1 MCISESYDSEVE
13 SRNDLEEKL
22 IAGAAE
28 SSVEGNFEER
38 QRERERERERE
49 TPGRIDWKFPSEVQV
64 NTNNQGCEPW
74 DADNGTLTIF
84 FSQGVF
90 NEPSLSN
97 DRYFSRYISER
108 LFSSN
113 EFREKLTYIHK
124 LRSKKLQKLGELT
137 RKVID

>member
-49 TPGRIDWKFPSEVQV
+49 RDTRE
-64 NTNNQGCEPW
+64 
-74 DADNGTLTIF
+74 
-84 FSQGVF
+84 
-90 NEPSLSN
+90 
-97 DRYFSRYISER
+97 DRLEISER
-108 LFSSN
+108 GSS
-113 EFREKLTYIHK
+113 KYK
-124 LRSKKLQKLGELT
+124 
-137 RKVID
+137 